1 MCSLLCFGLRET
13 GSLGLVSPCV
23 KLPDTVVWLLAP
35 AQQQELPSCSQQ
47 EEGAPQCLEVACF
60 LGTVKGAR
68 VRMKAIDR
76 DGYVRTEQRLE
87 PSSHV
92 PGYPGVMGSWR
103 RQEEPQRLSRE
114 LGLLLPPQGRWESAP
129 ATLFVVHHHWQLSG
143 LPPNAFAVTK
153 PQVFTCQVTVATE
166 I

>member
-1 MCSLLCFGLRET
+1 MPDPSCPRVLSFALVS
-13 GSLGLVSPCV
+13 GSLGSVSPCV

-47 EEGAPQCLEVACF
+47 ERRCDHSAWRWLVSWGQL
-60 LGTVKGAR
+60 R
-68 VRMKAIDR
+68 VSHVRTKAIDR
-76 DGYVRTEQRLE
+76 GGYVRTEQRLE

-103 RQEEPQRLSRE
+103 RQEEPQRLCRE

-129 ATLFVVHHHWQLSG
+129 ATLFVVHYHWQLSG
-143 LPPNAFAVTK
+143 LR
-153 PQVFTCQVTVATE
+153 QQAT
-166 I
+166 